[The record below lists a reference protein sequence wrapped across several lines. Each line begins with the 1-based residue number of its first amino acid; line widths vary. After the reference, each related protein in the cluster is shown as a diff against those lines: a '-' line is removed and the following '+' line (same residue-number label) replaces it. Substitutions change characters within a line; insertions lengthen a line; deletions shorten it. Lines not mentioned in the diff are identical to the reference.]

1 MQSLQTLSIGT
12 YLLVFVAGAVL
23 LTHPLMLIALFL
35 PLIPALAAAEGLEQW
50 RKSMKYFLVMIVL
63 YIIINTMVNK
73 MGATVLFSSPVIPY
87 WGRFTVTWEAIFYGL
102 VMGCRL
108 LIVFSAFLLS
118 NLVLNPDKAL
128 FALSRVFPRSALLL
142 ALTAKTIPHLGQQL
156 QQAGEIQQCRGASY
170 YRGNYIRRI
179 KNRLPLLKVLFLSA
193 LEDSFNLSES
203 IQARAYGSG
212 ARSSYFRFSFRNR
225 DYIVMAASL
234 CAAILI
240 IRLLLNGE
248 GSFQFFPKMGILI
261 VSRGQAAI
269 AALLFFLLLIPVIL
283 SWGWKK
289 WDYFKWKI

>member
-1 MQSLQTLSIGT
+1 
-12 YLLVFVAGAVL
+12 
-23 LTHPLMLIALFL
+23 
-35 PLIPALAAAEGLEQW
+35 
-50 RKSMKYFLVMIVL
+50 
-63 YIIINTMVNK
+63 
-73 MGATVLFSSPVIPY
+73 
-87 WGRFTVTWEAIFYGL
+87 
-102 VMGCRL
+102 MGCRL

-234 CAAILI
+234 CAAIF
-240 IRLLLNGE
+240 NP
-248 GSFQFFPKMGILI
+248 SFIERRRKLSVFPEDGDTDCLSGTGGYCSPAIFFAADPRYTFLGVEKMGLFQVENLTYYFPEKEKPSLQEINLKI
-261 VSRGQAAI
+261 EEGDFVFLTGQSGCGKSSLLRPCRPAARFYGGRI
-269 AALLFFLLLIPVIL
+269 EGRSVIEAYL
-283 SWGWKK
+283 
-289 WDYFKWKI
+289 